1 MDIFLESP
9 WPAIVLGIFG
19 EAVLAVMLV
28 RTGRGVLLWAMIG
41 VLALAL
47 LGVGVE
53 RLVVTDNKLITAVL
67 YDTAAALEAND
78 LNRVLA
84 HVAADADK
92 TRADARSALSE
103 AEITELKI
111 RYLEIK
117 INRLTSPPSAGP
129 PSTSSLPADTGA
141 ATMGREGASENSLST
156 CAATRAAGSSPATS

>member
-1 MDIFLESP
+1 M
-9 WPAIVLGIFG
+9 A
-19 EAVLAVMLV
+19 
-28 RTGRGVLLWAMIG
+28 G
-41 VLALAL
+41 VLALSL

-53 RLVVTDNKLITAVL
+53 RLVVTDNKLIAAVL

-84 HVAADADK
+84 HVAADADYDP
-92 TRADARSALSE
+92 RARPASALSE

-117 INRLTSPPSAGP
+117 INRLTSPPSAKATFNIIAAGRYRRGDYGQGTGP
-129 PSTSSLPADTGA
+129 
-141 ATMGREGASENSLST
+141 ENSLST